1 MPHHAVSRWRFA
13 LSPSHTHSSIRF
25 WQLLHSEHADSPP
38 LPHLNPQLSKFTS
51 RQQKV
56 QSCKA
61 AFHCHIKVRISW
73 VHCNKIYIWNMG
85 LSYLPCPKPFCKAWA
100 GLVCLCRVSTS
111 RGSLREFQG
120 ILCKVKLLNLS
131 AFYQE
136 KSGQW
141 HYTIT
146 PLCNIFFSYRFH
158 CPYCDCNTTQTVTET
173 FASLYKCLFSPLQ
186 SHQVVMQT
194 CRNRYLRLTSI
205 LYTVIMFS

>member
-1 MPHHAVSRWRFA
+1 MCKKKKAREKGKIILSHCWVHFVIQGTILVCLSAGADATSCRFPLTVCAVS
-13 LSPSHTHSSIRF
+13 LSHTLIY
-25 WQLLHSEHADSPP
+25 QVLTASPFRACWLSP

-61 AFHCHIKVRISW
+61 AFHCRIKVRISW

-100 GLVCLCRVSTS
+100 GLLCLCRVSTS

-120 ILCKVKLLNLS
+120 ILCKVKLLHLS

-146 PLCNIFFSYRFH
+146 PLCNIFFS
-158 CPYCDCNTTQTVTET
+158 
-173 FASLYKCLFSPLQ
+173 
-186 SHQVVMQT
+186 
-194 CRNRYLRLTSI
+194 
-205 LYTVIMFS
+205 